1 MNSLEKNNQNFVDVS
16 FLGSGF
22 KEFCL
27 FLAPEKNMSDT
38 MIPIFS
44 LNLEAS
50 LSSIC
55 FLFSISPPKEKTA
68 SKLDLV
74 RVGSRRLGWRTGA
87 LKKPMAALRL
97 LGWDGELGW
106 VGGWWF
112 SKGNG

>member
-1 MNSLEKNNQNFVDVS
+1 
-16 FLGSGF
+16 
-22 KEFCL
+22 
-27 FLAPEKNMSDT
+27 

-106 VGGWWF
+106 VGGGSVRETGETSGWLGYIPGKIKLPHF
-112 SKGNG
+112 CLR